1 MAIGMPE
8 LVILLFVVALISL
21 VLVWSAARICRRLG
35 FSPWLGVFAG
45 IPLANLALLRFI
57 AVAAW
62 PASGSSKG
70 GA

>member
-8 LVILLFVVALISL
+8 LVIILFVVALISL
-21 VLVWSAARICRRLG
+21 VIVWPAGRICRRVG

-45 IPLANLALLRFI
+45 IPLANLALLWFI
-57 AVAAW
+57 ALAPW

>member
-1 MAIGMPE
+1 MGIGMLE
-8 LVILLFVVALISL
+8 LVIILFVVGLISL
-21 VLVWSAARICRRLG
+21 GIVWPAGRICRRLG

-45 IPLANLALLRFI
+45 IPLANLALLWFI

-62 PASGSSKG
+62 PVSGSSKG